1 MDYVHDEA
9 PSDQH
14 EGKSQSVSWLFY
26 FSCHEVSCGW
36 NAKVKAFPRFIF
48 HVMNQIIASCGWNLC
63 CLHHVWCDHHFSG
76 WTSRSRSVWSAIDDV
91 EEEKNVQIKRVW
103 GGDRGCV
110 NMCQKTV
117 FPQETYFV
125 TTYVVYTSFGTLGN
139 IYIYIG
145 IYIYIWIYGFLNIRT
160 GILDYLRESFPW
172 PAQPFQHT
180 ESNSFKHTVSTFKYT
195 NWYFKLPPGPHGL
208 ARPPHI

>member
-1 MDYVHDEA
+1 MCDVIIISQVEQVGQEAFEA
-9 PSDQH
+9 PSMMWKKKKTYKSSAY
-14 EGKSQSVSWLFY
+14 EGVIGGVWTCVKKPSFPKKHTLWQRTLFIRPL
-26 FSCHEVSCGW
+26 E
-36 NAKVKAFPRFIF
+36 P
-48 HVMNQIIASCGWNLC
+48 
-63 CLHHVWCDHHFSG
+63 
-76 WTSRSRSVWSAIDDV
+76 
-91 EEEKNVQIKRVW
+91 
-103 GGDRGCV
+103 
-110 NMCQKTV
+110 
-117 FPQETYFV
+117 
-125 TTYVVYTSFGTLGN
+125 LGIY

-145 IYIYIWIYGFLNIRT
+145 IYIYIYMNIYIYIYGFLNIRT